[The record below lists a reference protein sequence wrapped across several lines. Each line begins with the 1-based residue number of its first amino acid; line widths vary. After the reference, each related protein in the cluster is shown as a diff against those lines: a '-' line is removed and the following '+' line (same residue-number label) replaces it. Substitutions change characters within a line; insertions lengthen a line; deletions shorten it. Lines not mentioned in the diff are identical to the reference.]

1 MQLPDTAVTERIQ
14 TQTAL
19 ADQQEALQVDQIA
32 LIHGH
37 PWLKMLAPQAVG
49 GNEAALPEVVRLEE
63 ALSAIDGSCGWVVT
77 LCAGAGWFTGFL
89 PPTLGQQIMATP
101 KVCLAG
107 SGAPTGFAD
116 RDGEGWRLNGRWH
129 HASGS
134 QIATH
139 FTFNAQ
145 LREGG
150 QPLLDAQ
157 GKPLLRAFVVPAAVV
172 QVEQGS
178 WHSIGLRA
186 TTSRAF
192 SLQDV
197 HVSAEH
203 AFVID
208 AAHATAQGPLY
219 RFPFMA
225 LAFVTL
231 SACVL
236 GMARHF
242 VALAEP
248 FTYRRIP
255 FLDGPSRASQAL
267 WQSGHN
273 EIDKLRSVFY
283 TELDQAWATVQQG
296 ANLDPEREARLVQT
310 SQALVK
316 QCRDTVDQLYPCCGL
331 QAADPRTEIN
341 RVWRDF
347 HTATQHAL
355 WLR

>member
-1 MQLPDTAVTERIQ
+1 M
-14 TQTAL
+14 
-19 ADQQEALQVDQIA
+19 
-32 LIHGH
+32 
-37 PWLKMLAPQAVG
+37 
-49 GNEAALPEVVRLEE
+49 
-63 ALSAIDGSCGWVVT
+63 
-77 LCAGAGWFTGFL
+77 
-89 PPTLGQQIMATP
+89 
-101 KVCLAG
+101 
-107 SGAPTGFAD
+107 
-116 RDGEGWRLNGRWH
+116 
-129 HASGS
+129 
-134 QIATH
+134 
-139 FTFNAQ
+139 
-145 LREGG
+145 
-150 QPLLDAQ
+150 LDAQ

-273 EIDKLRSVFY
+273 EIDKLRSLFY